1 MSTVIV
7 RQVIKGVAPLMLLVS
22 LNFFLQGHN
31 LPGGGFIAGV
41 MAAVAVALVYIVFD
55 FKGVNRLLGNENE
68 DKHFVDEYI
77 PLSDAGVALAVG
89 TGILSSSLG
98 LSFLSHRKGVL
109 HLPLFGEIH
118 WTTAMLFDLGVFLAV
133 FGSLLAMVEV
143 LGEE

>member
-1 MSTVIV
+1 MSTVIAK
-7 RQVIKGVAPLMLLVS
+7 QVIKAVAPLMLLVS
-22 LNFFLQGHN
+22 INFFLQGHN

-41 MAAVAVALVYIVFD
+41 MAAAAVALVYMVFD
-55 FKGVNRLLGNENE
+55 FRGVKQLLGREGE
-68 DKHFVDEYI
+68 EVHFVEEYI
-77 PLSDAGVALAVG
+77 PLSDAGVALALG

-98 LSFLSHRKGVL
+98 LSFLSHRKGVI
-109 HLPLFGEIH
+109 HLPLFGKVH

>member
-7 RQVIKGVAPLMLLVS
+7 RQVMKAVIPLMLLVS
-22 LNFFLQGHN
+22 LNFFIQGHN

-41 MAAVAVALVYIVFD
+41 MAAAAITLVYIVFE
-55 FKGVNRLLGNENE
+55 FKGLKKLVGKE
-68 DKHFVDEYI
+68 DEEIHFVREYI
-77 PLSDAGVALAVG
+77 PLSDAGIALAAG
-89 TGILSSSLG
+89 TGILSTSLG

-109 HLPLFGEIH
+109 HLPFFGKFH

-133 FGSLLAMVEV
+133 FGSLLAIVEV

>member
-1 MSTVIV
+1 MSTVIA
-7 RQVIKGVAPLMLLVS
+7 RQVIKAVAPLMLLVS

-41 MAAVAVALVYIVFD
+41 MSAAAVALIYIVFNFD
-55 FKGVNRLLGNENE
+55 GVKKLSGHENE
-68 DKHFVDEYI
+68 DIHFVEEYI

-89 TGILSSSLG
+89 TGVLSSSLG
-98 LSFLSHRKGVL
+98 LSFLSHRKGVI
-109 HLPLFGEIH
+109 HLPFFGEIH

>member
-68 DKHFVDEYI
+68 NKHFVDEYI

-109 HLPLFGEIH
+109 HLPFFGEIH